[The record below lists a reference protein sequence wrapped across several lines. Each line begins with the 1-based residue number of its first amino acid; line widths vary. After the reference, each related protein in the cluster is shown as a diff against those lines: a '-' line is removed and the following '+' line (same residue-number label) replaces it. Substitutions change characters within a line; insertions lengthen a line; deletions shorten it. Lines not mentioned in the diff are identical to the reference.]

1 MVTLRTRSITIVH
14 QKRGNNLIL
23 EEGTLSKGY
32 SCVAIITVIIHKE
45 QQHTLYTRLTH
56 LYTNIHHLE
65 QRKRH
70 ITFRGVSGRRKEDES
85 GVDMMIITTMSY

>member
-1 MVTLRTRSITIVH
+1 MWLVALRTRSITIVH
-14 QKRGNNLIL
+14 QKRGNNSIL

-32 SCVAIITVIIHKE
+32 SCVAIKTVIIHKE
-45 QQHTLYTRLTH
+45 QHTHTLYTRLTH

-70 ITFRGVSGRRKEDES
+70 TTFRGVTWQEKGGRER
-85 GVDMMIITTMSY
+85 G